1 MRIIWPFGSDLAF
14 HIIQVQSRRKDCCWE
29 LTHVQMLSRFLYPG
43 RTRSVKPT
51 SKVGIPCTEVIREMT
66 STYVQTEENIA
77 PGKDVSVQTETIPQQ
92 YITASTQ
99 TEEVSQ
105 QDDDI
110 MQELRSL
117 REEVKRLR
125 GIREDE
131 AYIDGIVQ
139 ELSQITERAR
149 DGSPMVTPGPSPQKP
164 TVGVQEMDGDT
175 DSWQLVTSSTGKRRR
190 PRPPFTNSSPSY
202 SFSHQDSST
211 STPHLNLKNRFQVLQ
226 EETTNVEQDQEQHI
240 SASPGTMDR
249 HTQKKHFMCP

>member
-1 MRIIWPFGSDLAF
+1 
-14 HIIQVQSRRKDCCWE
+14 
-29 LTHVQMLSRFLYPG
+29 
-43 RTRSVKPT
+43 
-51 SKVGIPCTEVIREMT
+51 MT
-66 STYVQTEENIA
+66 STYVQTEENTA
-77 PGKDVSVQTETIPQQ
+77 PGKDVSVQTEIIPKQ

-139 ELSQITERAR
+139 ELSQITKRAR

-175 DSWQLVTSSTGKRRR
+175 DSWQLVTSSTGKCRR

-226 EETTNVEQDQEQHI
+226 EETTDVEQDQDQHI
-240 SASPGTMDR
+240 SPSPGTMDR
-249 HTQKKHFMCP
+249 HTQKKRRVIAIGDSMLRGTEGPICRPDMHSREVCCLPGARIRDVTTCLDRLLT